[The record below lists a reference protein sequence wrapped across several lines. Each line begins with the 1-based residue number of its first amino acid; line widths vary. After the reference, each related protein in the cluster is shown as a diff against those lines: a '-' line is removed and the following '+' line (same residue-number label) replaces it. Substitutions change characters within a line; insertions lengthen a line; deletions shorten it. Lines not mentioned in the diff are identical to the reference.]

1 MHWFQNMRLS
11 AKLIST
17 FCVVLVLIGGQ
28 SLFAY
33 QTTTGSLESARWVEH
48 TYEVMG
54 SARTALA
61 GLVDMETGYRGFLVT
76 GKDEF
81 LEPYNNGIE
90 VYQEKLRALQEK
102 TADNPT
108 QVERWKDLEQR
119 AVAWQREM
127 TEPGTGIAA
136 RHYCGRGY
144 SRRTD
149 SI

>member
-1 MHWFQNMRLS
+1 MGFWL
-11 AKLIST
+11 
-17 FCVVLVLIGGQ
+17 VLVGL
-28 SLFAY
+28 A
-33 QTTTGSLESARWVEH
+33 
-48 TYEVMG
+48 
-54 SARTALA
+54 ALA

-119 AVAWQREM
+119 AVAWQREV
-127 TEPGTGIAA
+127 TEYGHCGAPLLRA
-136 RHYCGRGY
+136 RLLPKN
-144 SRRTD
+144 
-149 SI
+149 